1 MGSGSI
7 FNLDLDLD
15 LAACLILRLILYV
28 NQFRFNNLKVI

>member
-15 LAACLILRLILYV
+15 LAACLILRLIFIGKSV
-28 NQFRFNNLKVI
+28 